1 MKESS
6 EHCIFIYVEKH
17 QVTTFVLPV
26 SILSVHL
33 LPLHVTLSFFLTQ
46 NRKRKSVGMYMCV
59 YFFLFWLAKRIHR

>member
-1 MKESS
+1 MGKYRTKTEKAIMKESS

-33 LPLHVTLSFFLTQ
+33 LPLHVTLS
-46 NRKRKSVGMYMCV
+46 
-59 YFFLFWLAKRIHR
+59 LF